1 MDGSKL
7 TFLDLEDMYSLMG
20 NALDNAIEATS
31 KEENEAKRIVTLYAA
46 TKGNLYSIHL
56 ENPCARQP
64 LFMDDLPVTSK
75 PDTDYHGFGMRSMRY
90 LCEKYGGALTA
101 GWEDG
106 IFSLDMLFPMQQ
118 AEKQPVSPA

>member
-1 MDGSKL
+1 
-7 TFLDLEDMYSLMG
+7 
-20 NALDNAIEATS
+20 
-31 KEENEAKRIVTLYAA
+31 
-46 TKGNLYSIHL
+46 
-56 ENPCARQP
+56 
-64 LFMDDLPVTSK
+64 MDDLPVTSK